1 MQVAEVDPLP
11 EAAAKAVTEPA
22 GDGEHPQSDRQLG
35 ESQSLLVSAA
45 ENDGK
50 WMIAGNQTAKCTIR
64 FSRVFFLP
72 FHLRNQSVKQM
83 EAEAV

>member
-22 GDGEHPQSDRQLG
+22 GDGERPQSDRQLG

-45 ENDGK
+45 
-50 WMIAGNQTAKCTIR
+50 
-64 FSRVFFLP
+64 